1 MSDIIA
7 PMANMDIA
15 AIRADVEPFQSELTD
30 EFYRNY
36 AGLKEGMSSAPIYSK
51 YAHLFSEDAISAI
64 KSSLD
69 AKEGSEDVR
78 WLKYLRTFSTM
89 GHMDNSVKEL
99 TDKVVTFEA
108 RAEVEFEGKSIP
120 YRFVPIEIRNEPE
133 HDRRTKLFEAKLVQ
147 TEQMNEML
155 LDRMSTLHDLS
166 GMLGFKNYRELCSTL
181 KGVDYKAL
189 EEQMEELLRRTE
201 KLYVESMDELLMK
214 RTGLPLTEAWTY
226 DIPFAFKGEEF
237 DRYFEKGE
245 LVGSLSSTLRNIG
258 LEPDKYDNI
267 HIDMEERPRK
277 APRAFCSPVKVP
289 DDIRLVIMP
298 VGGWKDFETFFHEG
312 GHAWH
317 FGNTDGRLP
326 AEYRYL
332 GDNSVTESFAF
343 LFAYLTSNKLWL
355 QETLRMKQVDEYI
368 RFVLINKLMFLRR
381 YAGKL
386 IYELKMHSSRINPE
400 FGDVYRVCLQR
411 ALKFRHTGK
420 HYLEDVDDG
429 FYCAEYLRAWI
440 LEGQLREAMTE
451 EFGEDWFRNKKAGAR
466 LSELWSY
473 GQKFK
478 ADELVKTVGF
488 VDLDPEPMLRDI
500 ERGLTG

>member
-1 MSDIIA
+1 
-7 PMANMDIA
+7 MANLDIA
-15 AIRADVEPFQSELTD
+15 TIRADVEPFQSELTD

-36 AGLKEGMSSAPIYSK
+36 AGLKEGMSTAPIYSK

-64 KSSLD
+64 KAFLD

-89 GHMDNSVKEL
+89 GHMDNSVKEI

-155 LDRMSTLHDLS
+155 LDRMSILHDLS
-166 GMLGFKNYRELCSTL
+166 GMQGFKNYRELCSNL

-267 HIDMEERPRK
+267 HIDMEERPKK

-317 FGNTDGRLP
+317 FGNTDRRLP

-355 QETLRMKQVDEYI
+355 QEALGMKQADEYI

-381 YAGKL
+381 YAAKL

-440 LEGQLREAMTE
+440 LEGQLREAVTE

-466 LSELWSY
+466 LKELWSY

-488 VDLDPEPMLRDI
+488 VDLDPEPLVREI